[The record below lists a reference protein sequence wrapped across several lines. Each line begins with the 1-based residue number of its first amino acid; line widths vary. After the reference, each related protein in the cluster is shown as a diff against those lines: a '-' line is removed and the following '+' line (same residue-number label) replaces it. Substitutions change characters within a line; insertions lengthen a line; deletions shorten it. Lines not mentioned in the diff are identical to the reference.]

1 MITLNMKQGTDEWKR
16 ARLGIPTASQ
26 FHRIITAKT
35 LKPSASAQ
43 GYLHQLLAEWMLGE
57 PLDEGAETPW
67 MVRGTALEDEAVR
80 WYELQRD
87 ATTTEVGLCLL
98 DDRSAGCSPDRLVGA
113 DGGLEIKC
121 PSAAV
126 HVGYLLGDP
135 SKDHY
140 AQVQGA
146 LWITGRQ
153 WWDVLSYN
161 PSMPQALIRVERDEE
176 FIAALAEGV
185 AALTERMSQAKQIL
199 IRRGYASAA

>member
-1 MITLNMKQGTDEWKR
+1 MIILDVKQGTDEWKR

-26 FHRIITAKT
+26 FHRIITPKT
-35 LKPSASAQ
+35 LKASSQAH
-43 GYLHQLLAEWMLGE
+43 GYMCELLAEWMLGE
-57 PLDEGAETPW
+57 PLDDGAETPW

-98 DDRSAGCSPDRLVGA
+98 DDRSAGCSPDRLVGD

-121 PSAAV
+121 PSAKI
-126 HVGYLLGDP
+126 HVSYLLGDP
-135 SKDHY
+135 AEDHR

-161 PSMPQALIRVERDEE
+161 PVMPQVLITAERDEE
-176 FIAALAEGV
+176 FIGALAEAV
-185 AALTERMSQAKQIL
+185 AAFDVRLAEAKQEL
-199 IRRGYASAA
+199 IRRGYAHAA